1 MWTYIY
7 TFIFQIAIFK
17 TLLKDN
23 LPKNISK
30 SLKGETATYSPT
42 TSKSFDWLL
51 LGLRIKLIRLKVCP
65 KR

>member
-23 LPKNISK
+23 LPKILVRVSK
-30 SLKGETATYSPT
+30 ETATYSPT